1 MLADTKVRQ
10 TYIMMI
16 GTVSREGK
24 AKENASKISTMQ
36 VRNNLIATPEMRLEV
51 VEDALLAVF
60 TSFGP
65 KNLVVES

>member
-1 MLADTKVRQ
+1 
-10 TYIMMI
+10 MMI